1 MLPSLVTKFAP
12 ADAKGAATGVYST
25 SQFLGIFVGGA
36 GGGWML
42 QHSGGERRLRLR
54 RRAHVHLAGGRA
66 DHAPPGARKSRAASA
81 EAADVATDLG
91 GAGEPT

>member
-25 SQFLGIFVGGA
+25 SQFLGIFAGGA

-42 QHSGGERRLRLR
+42 AAGRR
-54 RRAHVHLAGGRA
+54 
-66 DHAPPGARKSRAASA
+66 DAASS
-81 EAADVATDLG
+81 
-91 GAGEPT
+91 PSPSR